1 MIGFTLAGPGSS
13 TFTRMHE
20 RPWGV
25 VALLVVLLA
34 VVAGGAPVAAQ
45 NAPPDPAGPA
55 PAAVTAPGPS
65 QPPKAWLLVDA
76 DTGAVLNGANQHDLR
91 SPASTIKLLT
101 ALIAAQR
108 LPANDPVPISA
119 LAESKPAR
127 KINVKAGQVWDLED
141 LLHSML
147 LVSANDAAYAVAERV
162 GRGSLDEWVAVAEA
176 TATRLGAV
184 DHPALNDPAGLDD
197 TTFSN
202 KGGDRIS
209 AYDMAIVARAVLDDP
224 ALMGIIQTPHYEF
237 VGGDLVAHTLNN
249 HDTFLRLYEGA
260 TGMKTGTTD
269 LAGRCLVASATRDGR
284 TMLVVEY
291 DAPNIYV
298 SAGEL
303 LDQGFATPVAA
314 EQGLAHLPDLVPD
327 AAIDLPAVAVAPPA
341 SAETGV
347 QETTGAGGGVDL
359 NSAPIAAV
367 VFAVGCAPLLV
378 LLRRRSVL
386 RAGAAARPVPVD
398 DVAYDD
404 RREVGVG

>member
-1 MIGFTLAGPGSS
+1 
-13 TFTRMHE
+13 
-20 RPWGV
+20 
-25 VALLVVLLA
+25 
-34 VVAGGAPVAAQ
+34 
-45 NAPPDPAGPA
+45 
-55 PAAVTAPGPS
+55 
-65 QPPKAWLLVDA
+65 
-76 DTGAVLNGANQHDLR
+76 
-91 SPASTIKLLT
+91 
-101 ALIAAQR
+101 
-108 LPANDPVPISA
+108 
-119 LAESKPAR
+119 
-127 KINVKAGQVWDLED
+127 
-141 LLHSML
+141 
-147 LVSANDAAYAVAERV
+147 
-162 GRGSLDEWVAVAEA
+162 
-176 TATRLGAV
+176 
-184 DHPALNDPAGLDD
+184 
-197 TTFSN
+197 
-202 KGGDRIS
+202 
-209 AYDMAIVARAVLDDP
+209 
-224 ALMGIIQTPHYEF
+224 
-237 VGGDLVAHTLNN
+237 
-249 HDTFLRLYEGA
+249 
-260 TGMKTGTTD
+260 
-269 LAGRCLVASATRDGR
+269 
-284 TMLVVEY
+284 MLVVEY